1 MYRTFTTAALE
12 AELTEIAREI
22 RCADAG
28 DLPGLLARFARVEA
42 ELCRRE
48 VAHV

>member
-1 MYRTFTTAALE
+1 MYRTFSIPALE

-22 RCADAG
+22 QRADPG

-42 ELCRRE
+42 ELRRR
-48 VAHV
+48 AA